1 MCCLLGYFCVCLQS
15 SFYNS
20 IAQRERPVLSGIP
33 RIPTSACS
41 HATQTSTNFSNK
53 YSHNTPKHLAKGSNL
68 FPFASQPEYW
78 CAYVCVRA
86 CVIRPCHHP
95 ILPAHQIV
103 PIPESKVSWYPLSFP
118 SILQSFPPQSPSNFH
133 VLSNS
138 SPCPPFQFSCSFHIH
153 IISLMLIL
161 LLLPPGIPA
170 PLPFPL
176 ECECELPGAGLT
188 DPLGCMG
195 VGARWPGFCC

>member
-1 MCCLLGYFCVCLQS
+1 VSVYNPPSTILSLSVSVQSLVEIFAFPQAHALIQRKPAPIFPKNILQ
-15 SFYNS
+15 
-20 IAQRERPVLSGIP
+20 
-33 RIPTSACS
+33 
-41 HATQTSTNFSNK
+41 H
-53 YSHNTPKHLAKGSNL
+53 TPKHLAKGSNL